1 MYFVQPQDRQ
11 RKILIQVFLTRFFLN
26 LYKTFRFEWEVA
38 KKIILKVVKSITG
51 INYSLLSGEVIRD
64 TNRILNKISEI
75 AVKIEDI
82 NVGVEVIQG
91 YFS

>member
-1 MYFVQPQDRQ
+1 
-11 RKILIQVFLTRFFLN
+11 LN

-51 INYSLLSGEVIRD
+51 INYSLISGEVIRD
-64 TNRILNKISEI
+64 TNRILNKIGEI

-91 YFS
+91 YFSQILS

>member
-1 MYFVQPQDRQ
+1 LYNHKTGNGKYLDTYF
-11 RKILIQVFLTRFFLN
+11 KGNFFN
-26 LYKTFRFEWEVA
+26 LYKTFQFEWEVA

-51 INYSLLSGEVIRD
+51 INSSLISGEVIRD

-82 NVGVEVIQG
+82 NVGVEVVQG